1 MSENAWWSQPVDELF
16 VQLRTSEEGL
26 STVEAVTRRP
36 SDHAVFTRSKLDSD
50 WVLLL
55 SQLRNP
61 TMMILVAASVLSL
74 FLNDKTDAGIILII
88 VLTSVL
94 LGFFQER
101 SAARTMSKLLDLVRT
116 QSSVVRDG
124 SAETVR
130 SEDVV
135 AGDIITLS
143 AGSSVP
149 GDCRLLETKD
159 LYLDEA
165 ALTGETFPVEKQAGL
180 VTAETPLAQRLNV
193 IFLGTHVVSGTG
205 RAVVVASGSK
215 TEFGRISEHLRLRA
229 PETDFERGIR
239 RFGYFLMEITLTLV
253 VSIFAINVYLHK
265 PVLESFL
272 FALALAVG
280 LTPQLLPA
288 IIMINLTYGA
298 QRLAKSHVIVRRL
311 ASIENFGSMT
321 VLCSD
326 KTGTLT
332 EGIIHVQGAID
343 PHGAP
348 SEMVSRLAYLNALY
362 ETGFGNPIDD
372 AIRATPPSALTA
384 STKLDEVPYDF
395 LRKRLSILVEQDNRH
410 ILITKGAL
418 SQVLEICTE
427 IECAD
432 GSRSTIELAQQ
443 QIQARFEELSRSGCR
458 TLGVAYRDMGPN
470 RTVTRDD
477 EVAMRFVGFLVLKDP
492 PKAESRS
499 MIAELRKLHVSLKMV
514 TGDNRWVA
522 TEIAKQVGLSI
533 ETIVLGSELREMS
546 DMALARQVG
555 MVDVF
560 AEVEPNQK
568 ERIILALQKSGQV
581 VGYLGDGINDATAL
595 HAADVGISVDT
606 AVDVAKEAADI
617 VLLQRELSVLV
628 EGIRA
633 GRQTFA
639 NTVKYVFMAT
649 SANFGNMFS
658 MAGASLF
665 LPFLPLLPQQILL
678 ANLLTDISGMT
689 IAGDS
694 VDSEEVSE
702 PRRWDIRFIRN
713 FMLTFGLLSS
723 IFDYVTFGV
732 LLWVLH
738 ADKIGFRTGWFV
750 ESVCSATLV
759 VLVIRTRRSCLSS
772 RPSRPLLYSTLLVLA
787 ATLALPM
794 SPLAAPLG
802 FASQSL
808 LFPLVLV
815 VILISY
821 VAMAEVTKRLFYRL
835 CGRSLPQFAERQF
848 P

>member
-1 MSENAWWSQPVDELF
+1 MNDTSWWSESADALLSRLGTRQNGL
-16 VQLRTSEEGL
+16 TSEE
-26 STVEAVTRRP
+26 AAARR
-36 SDHAVFTRSKLDSD
+36 SSNGAVFTRSKLDSD
-50 WVLLL
+50 WVLLI
-55 SQLRNP
+55 SQFRNP

-74 FLNDKTDAGIILII
+74 FLNDKTDAGIILGI

-101 SAARTMSKLLDLVRT
+101 SAARTMKKLLELVRT
-116 QSSVVRDG
+116 QSTCIRDG
-124 SAETVR
+124 RTETVR
-130 SEDVV
+130 SEEIVS
-135 AGDIITLS
+135 GDIICLS

-159 LYLDEA
+159 LHLDEA
-165 ALTGETFPVEKQAGL
+165 TLTGETFPVEKQAGL
-180 VTAETPLAQRLNV
+180 VAAETPLASRSNV
-193 IFLGTHVVSGTG
+193 IFQGTHVVSGTG
-205 RAVVVASGSK
+205 RAVVVAAGSE
-215 TEFGRISEHLRLRA
+215 TEFGRISEHLRLRP

-239 RFGYFLMEITLTLV
+239 HFGYFLMQLTLILV
-253 VSIFAINVYLHK
+253 ISIFAINVYLHK

-298 QRLAKSHVIVRRL
+298 RRLAKSHVIVRRL

-332 EGIIHVQGAID
+332 EGVIHLEGAID
-343 PHGAP
+343 PLGQP
-348 SEMVSRLAYLNALY
+348 SELVTRLAYLNALY

-372 AIRATPPSALTA
+372 AIRAAVPPELTP

-395 LRKRLSILVEQDNRH
+395 LRKRLSILIEQDGRRT
-410 ILITKGAL
+410 LITKGAL
-418 SQVLEICTE
+418 AQVLEVCNE
-427 IECAD
+427 IQCAD
-432 GSRSTIELAQQ
+432 GSCSPIEPARE
-443 QIQARFEELSRSGCR
+443 QIESRFEALSRSGCR
-458 TLGVAYRDMGPN
+458 TLGVAFRDMELQ

-477 EVAMRFVGFLVLKDP
+477 EVSMRFLGFLVLRDP
-492 PKAESRS
+492 PKTESRS
-499 MIAELRKLHVSLKMV
+499 MIDELRNLHVSLKMI

-533 ETIVLGSELREMS
+533 DSVVLGSDLREMS
-546 DMALARQVG
+546 EMALTQQVG
-555 MVDVF
+555 SVDVF

-568 ERIILALQKSGQV
+568 ERIILALQRSGHV

-606 AVDVAKEAADI
+606 AVDVAKDAADI

-628 EGIRA
+628 DGIRA

-694 VDSEEVSE
+694 VDAEEVSE

-723 IFDYVTFGV
+723 VFDYATFAV

-738 ADKIGFRTGWFV
+738 ADMIGFRTGWFV
-750 ESVCSATLV
+750 ESVCSASLV
-759 VLVIRTRRSCLSS
+759 VLVIRTRRSSLTS
-772 RPSRPLLYSTLLVLA
+772 RPSRPLLYVTLAVLIVTVLLPISPLA
-787 ATLALPM
+787 ATL
-794 SPLAAPLG
+794 G
-802 FASQSL
+802 FAAQSL
-808 LFPLVLV
+808 LFPAVLL

-821 VAMAEVTKRLFYRL
+821 VALAEVTKRLFYRY
-835 CGRSLPQFAERQF
+835 CPRSKIGP
-848 P
+848 